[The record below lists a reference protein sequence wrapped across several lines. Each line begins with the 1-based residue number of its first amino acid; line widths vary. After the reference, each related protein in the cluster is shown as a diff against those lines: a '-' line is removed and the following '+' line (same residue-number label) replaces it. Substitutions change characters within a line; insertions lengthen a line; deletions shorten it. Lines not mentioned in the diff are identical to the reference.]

1 MNSYTV
7 DTITYKVAKASDNE
21 ALQQLLADNDMSAWI
36 TISLEKKPDFFAS
49 QNLMGESITVIAH
62 ERDDEHSVIG
72 MYSGTYFE
80 VFVAHSVE
88 TLLYLGSL
96 RVNTRYRHKIR
107 FLKEGFHSIKK
118 IFSPSTTLPY
128 MLTSIASENHK
139 AIKVLE
145 GNVKGMPQYQFLAQ
159 LSTFAFKA
167 NMSPLRLAQQ
177 ATREEIPLMVDFYNH
192 HARAYDFAPT
202 LRVEWLHALNGAIG
216 LNLKD
221 FYIVKDSSGVIKA
234 MFALWD
240 QRKIK
245 QTVIRGYSPML
256 SSPVRFLYNM
266 YARLTNNVVLPNIAE
281 AIEQI
286 YISFFI
292 SASKDN
298 HWNIT
303 LLQEA
308 SSLIQQRG
316 ADVCMIAFD
325 LNDPLCEAIE
335 QTLKPKRYMT
345 HIDGVFLDPDTA
357 QKITV
362 GILKPEAALL

>member
-21 ALQQLLADNDMSAWI
+21 ALQQLLADNEMSAWI

-49 QNLMGESITVIAH
+49 HNLMGESITVIAH

-80 VFVAHSVE
+80 VFVAHKIE

-118 IFSPSTTLPY
+118 IFSSSTTLPY

-145 GNVKGMPQYQFLAQ
+145 GNVKGMPLYQFLAQ

-167 NMSPLRLAQQ
+167 KITPLRLVQQ
-177 ATREEIPLMVDFYNH
+177 ATCEEIPLMVDFYNH
-192 HARAYDFAPT
+192 HAREYDFAPT
-202 LRVEWLHALNGAIG
+202 LKKEWLHSLNADTG
-216 LNLKD
+216 LSIKD
-221 FYIVKDSSGVIKA
+221 FYIVKDSSGAIKA

-245 QTVIRGYSPML
+245 QTVIRGYSAML
-256 SSPVRFLYNM
+256 SLPVRFLYNL
-266 YARLTNNVVLPNIAE
+266 YARVTNNVVLPNIAE

-292 SASKDN
+292 SASKD
-298 HWNIT
+298 HDWNIR

-308 SSLIQQRG
+308 SSLIRQRG
-316 ADVCMIAFD
+316 ADVCIIAFD
-325 LNDPLCEAIE
+325 LRDPLCEAIHH
-335 QTLKPKRYMT
+335 TLKPKCYIT
-345 HIDGVFLDPDTA
+345 HIDGVFLDQDIA
-357 QKITV
+357 QTITV
-362 GILKPEAALL
+362 NILKPEVALL